1 MKAFVAVSGF
11 KNSGKTTLCLDLASR
26 LEGMGIRVGFVK
38 RTHEAILGSKGTD
51 TGFFLEQGVPT
62 LLWGPDGIRGEAR
75 ETKPELEWLVDRLM
89 PDVDLVLLE
98 GGKDLPLPRI
108 WVGPPEDC
116 PEGVGGILAWYTR
129 EGRTEKVPSFG
140 PGEEE
145 QLARLLVERL
155 ILNKDFP
162 AISLHVDGRK
172 VFLKPYLA
180 KFLQESIQGM
190 LRSLKD
196 TEGRDISIHIR
207 MHDIPER

>member
-1 MKAFVAVSGF
+1 LKAFVAVSGF

-26 LEGMGIRVGFVK
+26 LEDMGIRVGFVK
-38 RTHEAILGSKGTD
+38 RTHESTLDSQGTD
-51 TGFFLEQGVPT
+51 TGFFLEKGIPT
-62 LLWGPDGIRGEAR
+62 LLWGPDGVRGEAR
-75 ETKPELEWLVDRLM
+75 DIQPELEWLVERLM

-108 WVGPPEDC
+108 WVGPPENC
-116 PEGVGGILAWYTR
+116 PEGVGGILAWYIR
-129 EGRTEKVPSFG
+129 EGKTEKEPAFG
-140 PGEEE
+140 PGEED
-145 QLARLLVERL
+145 QLARLLAERL
-155 ILNKDFP
+155 VRGKVFP

-196 TEGRDISIHIR
+196 TEGRDIYIHIR
-207 MHDIPER
+207 RHDIPER

>member
-1 MKAFVAVSGF
+1 MKAFVAVSGL

-26 LEGMGIRVGFVK
+26 LENMGIRVGFVK
-38 RTHEAILGSKGTD
+38 RTHEAILGTKGTD
-51 TGFFLEQGVPT
+51 TGFFLGQGIPT
-62 LLWGPDGIRGEAR
+62 ILWGPDGIRGETR
-75 ETKPELEWLVDRLM
+75 EIQPELEWLVDRLM

-108 WVGPPEDC
+108 WVGPPGDC
-116 PEGVGGILAWYTR
+116 PEGVGGVLAWYSR
-129 EGRTEKVPSFG
+129 EVRTEKVPSFG

-155 ILNKDFP
+155 VRGKDFP

-207 MHDIPER
+207 MRDIPEL

>member
-38 RTHEAILGSKGTD
+38 RTHEAILGKGGTD
-51 TGFFLEQGVPT
+51 TGFFLGQGIPT
-62 LLWGPDGIRGEAR
+62 ILWGPDGVRKEAQ
-75 ETKPELEWLVDRLM
+75 EVQPELEWLVERLM

-116 PEGVGGILAWYTR
+116 PKGVGGIFARYSR
-129 EGRTEKVPSFG
+129 EGRTDKTPSFG
-140 PGEEE
+140 PGEED
-145 QLARLLVERL
+145 QLASLLAERL
-155 ILNKDFP
+155 VRGKVFP
-162 AISLHVDGRK
+162 SISLHVDGRN

-196 TEGRDISIHIR
+196 TEGRDVYIHIR
-207 MHDIPER
+207 RRDIPER

>member
-11 KNSGKTTLCLDLASR
+11 KNSGKTTLCLELATR

-38 RTHEAILGSKGTD
+38 RTHEAILATKRTD
-51 TGFFLEQGVPT
+51 TGLFLGQGIPT
-62 LLWGPDGIRGEAR
+62 ILWGPDGIRGEAR
-75 ETKPELEWLVDRLM
+75 EVQPELEWLVDRFM
-89 PDVDLVLLE
+89 PDIDLVLLE

-108 WVGPPEDC
+108 WVGSPVDC

-129 EGRTEKVPSFG
+129 GESTEKVPAFG
-140 PGEEE
+140 PGEED

-155 ILNKDFP
+155 IRGKNFP

-172 VFLKPYLA
+172 IFLKPYLA

-207 MHDIPER
+207 TRDT